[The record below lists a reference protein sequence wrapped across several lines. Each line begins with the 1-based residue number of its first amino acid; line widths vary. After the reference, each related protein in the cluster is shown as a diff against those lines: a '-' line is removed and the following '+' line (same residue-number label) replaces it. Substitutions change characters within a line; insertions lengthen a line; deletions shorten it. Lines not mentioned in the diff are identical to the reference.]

1 MALLTGISA
10 LAGTSEV
17 SKELDFSLTY
27 KFEDNTVT
35 SLS

>member
-10 LAGTSEV
+10 LARTNEV
-17 SKELDFSLTY
+17 SKEQDFSLTH